1 MFTDCYC
8 TQFRRAANS
17 LTSIYDRALKPVGL
31 KITQFSML
39 RALERLGSATFTE
52 LAKEAALDKTTI
64 SRSLKLLVE
73 AGWVSISNEQD
84 ARFKVASLSAEG
96 TDKLRQAEEFWR
108 LAQRQVEKEFQDFM
122 VGPVDTGLLKA
133 LETIQHAGS
142 VAADGGDRNNA

>member
-17 LTSIYDRALKPVGL
+17 LTSIYDRELRPVGL

-39 RALERLGSATFTE
+39 RALERLGSASFTE

-64 SRSLKLLVE
+64 SRSLKLLID

-96 TDKLRQAEEFWR
+96 TNKLRHAEEYWR
-108 LAQRQVEKEFQDFM
+108 IAQRQVEQQFQSFL
-122 VGPVDTGLLKA
+122 VGPVDVGLLRA

-142 VAADGGDRNNA
+142 AAADEC

>member
-39 RALERLGSATFTE
+39 RALERLGSATFKE

-64 SRSLKLLVE
+64 SRSLKLLVDG
-73 AGWVSISNEQD
+73 GWVSITNEQD
-84 ARFKVASLSAEG
+84 ARFKVATLSAEG
-96 TDKLRQAEEFWR
+96 TKVLRNAEEYWR
-108 LAQRQVEKEFQDFM
+108 VAQRQVEQEFQSFLI
-122 VGPVDTGLLKA
+122 GPADIGLLKA
-133 LETIQHAGS
+133 LETIQSAGS
-142 VAADGGDRNNA
+142 KASEGKQK

>member
-17 LTSIYDRALKPVGL
+17 LTSIYDRELRPVGL

-64 SRSLKLLVE
+64 SRSLKLLIE

-84 ARFKVASLSAEG
+84 ARFKVASLSLEG
-96 TDKLRQAEEFWR
+96 TLKLRQAEEYWR
-108 LAQRQVEKEFQDFM
+108 IAQRQVEQEFQSFL
-122 VGPVDTGLLKA
+122 VGPVDVGLLKA

-142 VAADGGDRNNA
+142 AAADEREATI